1 MTRLA
6 TEVAESSQEPRPRGI
21 TGWAKSPQAI
31 TIYLY
36 IIGAFYLTIRLWI
49 DPASRRQD
57 GDAPDVNQAT
67 WFVRYAA
74 NAVDHFHL
82 PALITTTMNAPHGV
96 NLMWNTSFLLPGVL
110 VSPITSLFGPQTAL
124 SALLVIGF
132 AGSAASMFYVLRH
145 WRASILAAA
154 LGGALYGFSPALINS
169 GIGHYSLV
177 LAMLPPL
184 IIDRLLRLVTRDG
197 RSWRNGIW
205 LGVFVAG
212 QIFIAEETLVDTVI
226 AAVIFLIVLAI
237 SRPRQVLAAIP
248 PSLIGLGTAA
258 VVALV
263 LAGRGLW
270 VQFHGIAAHGA
281 AATVV
286 IDYNGHFTNLGTIP
300 YAFITPGDGQLL
312 HTSGTS
318 FIVNHYTQPSP
329 EYLAYLGIPLII
341 FLLIA
346 IVLFWRNVAIR
357 AAGLTCILLEWLG
370 MGSKPIM
377 PGIHTLP
384 GFLLPWRFLEHLPV
398 IGGMVPDRLCVLADA
413 AAAVVLAFALDQ
425 ARSGVKPFVNW
436 QNGAKIAAG
445 AAVVALL
452 PLFPTPYGVTG
463 TTPLPHGWRATY
475 ASLHL
480 TKTSPVMLVPYP
492 WAATSQVL
500 RWQAETGVPATI
512 VGGDFIT
519 PGAKGR
525 EARAGRTGETRTSAY
540 IDYLATGGSG
550 ALAPACQPGWTPLS
564 PPCKPSVAE
573 VRADMAA
580 KDPAAIMAVIRPG
593 SSVWTYLVYLFGP
606 PTSRRGKVYGWKLT
620 PGETFPVQH

>member
-6 TEVAESSQEPRPRGI
+6 TEVVESSPEPRPRGI
-21 TGWAKSPQAI
+21 AAWAKSPQAI
-31 TIYLY
+31 TIYCY
-36 IIGAFYLTIRLWI
+36 VIGAFYLTIRLWV
-49 DPASRRQD
+49 DPANRRQD

-74 NAVDHFHL
+74 NAVHNFHL

-96 NLMWNTSFLLPGVL
+96 NLMWNTSFLLPGVV
-110 VSPITSLFGPQTAL
+110 VSPITLLFGPQTAL

-145 WRASILAAA
+145 WHASILAAA

-197 RSWRNGIW
+197 RAWRNGIW
-205 LGVFVAG
+205 LGLFVAG
-212 QIFIAEETLVDTVI
+212 QVFIAEETLVDTII

-237 SRPRQVLAAIP
+237 SRPRSIAAAIP
-248 PSLIGLGTAA
+248 PALIGLGTAA

-263 LAGRGLW
+263 LCGRALW

-281 AATVV
+281 AATVT
-286 IDYNGHFTNLGTIP
+286 ILYNGHFTNLGTLP
-300 YAFITPGDGQLL
+300 YAFITPGDAQLL
-312 HTSGTS
+312 HTSGTAY
-318 FIVNHYTQPSP
+318 IVNHYTQPSP

-341 FLLIA
+341 LLLAA
-346 IVLFWRNVAIR
+346 IVYFWRNVAIR

-370 MGSKPIM
+370 MGSRPIM
-377 PGIHTLP
+377 PGVHSLP
-384 GFLLPWRFLEHLPV
+384 GFLLPWHFFEHLPV
-398 IGGMVPDRLCVLADA
+398 IGGMVPDRLCILADA
-413 AAAVVLAFALDQ
+413 AAAVVLAFALDL

-463 TTPLPHGWRATY
+463 TNPLPYGWRATY
-475 ASLHL
+475 ADLHL
-480 TKTSPVMLVPYP
+480 TDTSRVMLVPYP

-500 RWQAETGVPATI
+500 RWQAETGVPGTI

-525 EARAGRTGETRTSAY
+525 KSRAGRTGETKTSEY
-540 IDYLATGGSG
+540 IDWLATGRN
-550 ALAPACQPGWTPLS
+550 PVP
-564 PPCKPSVAE
+564 KPSIAQVQ
-573 VRADMAA
+573 ADMAA
-580 KDPAAIMAVIRPG
+580 KDPAAVMAVMTPG
-593 SSVWTYLVYLFGP
+593 TKLWAYVISLFGP
-606 PTSRRGKVYGWKLT
+606 PTVHVGQVYGWRLT
-620 PGETFPVQH
+620 PAETFPVQH